1 MTRRDG
7 GDDLARHWD
16 LEAGVAFL
24 NHGSFGACPRVV
36 RERQARLRDQMERQP
51 VRFFVR
57 EAPGLLDEARRALAR
72 FVGADPE
79 GLAFVP
85 NASTGINAVLRS
97 VAIPA
102 GAELLV
108 TDHAYNAA
116 RNVIDYVAAERG
128 ARVVVAH
135 LPFPLQD
142 VDAAEAADTIFRT
155 VIAAATPRNALA
167 LVDHVTSPTALVL
180 PVARIVAELEGR
192 GVRVLVDGAHAPGML
207 DLDVGA
213 VSASWYV
220 GNCHK
225 WLCAPKSAGFLVAR
239 DDVREAVRPAV
250 ISHGANAPIP
260 RAHRFRREFDW
271 MGTTDP
277 TPALCV
283 PDALRFLE
291 AALPGGFAAVRARN
305 HRLVVSARS
314 RIAAA
319 LGTALPCPDEL
330 LGSMASLPLPTGFGL
345 GDHADSRPA
354 SALDEDPLHA
364 RLVDEYGIE
373 VPVLASRAT
382 PARVLRISAHL
393 YNRDEDYD
401 RLVAALRAI
410 GEAD

>member
-7 GDDLARHWD
+7 SDDLARHWD
-16 LEAGVAFL
+16 LEDGVAFL

-36 RERQARLRDQMERQP
+36 RERQAVLREQMERQP

-57 EAPGLLDEARRALAR
+57 EAPGLLDAARRALAG
-72 FVGADPE
+72 FVRTDPA

-85 NASTGINAVLRS
+85 NATTGINAVLRS
-97 VAIPA
+97 VALPP
-102 GAELLV
+102 GSDLLV

-128 ARVVVAH
+128 AQVVVAH
-135 LPFPLQD
+135 VPFPLPEA
-142 VDAAEAADTIFRT
+142 DADEAADAIFRA
-155 VIAAATPRNALA
+155 VVGAATTRTALA

-192 GVRVLVDGAHAPGML
+192 GIRVLVDGAHAPGML
-207 DLDVGA
+207 DLDIGSVG
-213 VSASWYV
+213 ASWYV

-239 DDVREAVRPAV
+239 EDVREAVRPVV
-250 ISHGANAPIP
+250 ISHGANAPVP
-260 RAHRFRREFDW
+260 RDRRFRQEFDW

-277 TPALCV
+277 TAALCV
-283 PDALRFLE
+283 PDALHFLE
-291 AALPGGFAAVRARN
+291 GVLPGGFAAVRARN
-305 HRLVVSARS
+305 HRVIVAAR
-314 RIAAA
+314 RQVAEA
-319 LGTALPCPDEL
+319 LGVALPCPDAL

-345 GDHADSRPA
+345 GAQADSRPA

-364 RLVDEYGIE
+364 RLIDEYGIE

-382 PARVLRISAHL
+382 PERVLRISAQL
-393 YNRDEDYD
+393 YNGAHAYE
-401 RLVAALRAI
+401 RLAEALRAI
-410 GEAD
+410 REAG